1 MNYADVMARNGLYRD
16 APPMPCVI
24 GYEVV
29 GEVVEAG
36 IELSRSIIGKEF
48 LPFVDSVDTDS
59 MLLPKAIRPLKS
71 MIFLVKRYWLFAQAV
86 TAYYMTD
93 MLSPIR
99 KGDSVLIHAAAGGV
113 GTILIQLAKKRGAKV
128 IAKVGSNEK
137 IPLVKNLGADFVIN
151 YKEKNYYREL
161 KSYLDKS
168 SLNVSYNPVGGST
181 FKKRLEASWSR
192 G

>member
-29 GEVVEAG
+29 GEVVEVG
-36 IELSRSIIGKEF
+36 IELSRSIIGKRVLAFCRFGGYGQHVITKGNSAIEIDD
-48 LPFVDSVDTDS
+48 LPSEEVLALCT
-59 MLLPKAIRPLKS
+59 
-71 MIFLVKRYWLFAQAV
+71 QAV

-113 GTILIQLAKKRGAKV
+113 GTILIQLAKKR
-128 IAKVGSNEK
+128 S
-137 IPLVKNLGADFVIN
+137 
-151 YKEKNYYREL
+151 
-161 KSYLDKS
+161 KSYC
-168 SLNVSYNPVGGST
+168 
-181 FKKRLEASWSR
+181 
-192 G
+192 